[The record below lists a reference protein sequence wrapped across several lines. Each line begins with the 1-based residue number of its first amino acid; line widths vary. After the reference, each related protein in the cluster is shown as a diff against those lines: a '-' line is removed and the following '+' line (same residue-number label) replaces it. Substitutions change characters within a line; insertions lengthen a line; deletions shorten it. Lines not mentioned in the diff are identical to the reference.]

1 MPAIREEPGAR
12 SVLGHAAGRLMRE
25 SALTS
30 AVMRFSL
37 LHGLQ
42 RPCRRIA
49 WAFVAALPMLAA
61 AASPPAPGLQPCT
74 LRGVEHPAW
83 CGQVQRPLDPAVAGG
98 PSIAVHFA
106 VLPALSRQRKPDPVF
121 FIAGGPGQSAIEL
134 AGPIGHWLA
143 RFSNRRDIVLVDQ
156 RGTGR
161 SAPLRCEGDG
171 QPQRELRDSVDPAA
185 LVQALAR
192 CRQAL
197 QTLPHGDLRRYTT
210 PLAMQDLDAVRRALG
225 AERIDLVGASYGTRA
240 ALDYLRQ
247 FPQAVRRVVLDGVAP
262 PDMAL
267 PDSMALD
274 GLAAFDALL
283 AWCEADADCR
293 GRHPQ
298 LRAQWQRLLAVL
310 PQEVSVAHPLSGR
323 EQRLRVTPEGLA
335 GLVRGPL
342 YAPALAAA
350 LPPAIEEAAAGRW
363 TPLVGLAAALSGG
376 RGAALAQGMHFSV
389 ICAEDLPPPASA
401 APAASAPPA
410 FGAGLAALY
419 REVCADWPRGAL
431 PADFHRLRPAPVPV
445 LLLSGALDPVTPPR
459 HGERVAAALGPKAR
473 HWVVPNAGHGLLGLD
488 CLREQVFRFV
498 DADDE
503 AEALALDGRC
513 AQALPRP
520 PVFRPPAAAG
530 VAP

>member
-1 MPAIREEPGAR
+1 MKRRLAAAR
-12 SVLGHAAGRLMRE
+12 
-25 SALTS
+25 AL
-30 AVMRFSL
+30 L
-37 LHGLQ
+37 L
-42 RPCRRIA
+42 
-49 WAFVAALPMLAA
+49 LPVLAA
-61 AASPPAPGLQPCT
+61 AAAPPAPGLQPCA

-83 CGQVQRPLDPAVAGG
+83 CGQVQRPLDPAAAGG

-106 VLPALSRQRKPDPVF
+106 VLPALSRQLKPDPVF
-121 FIAGGPGQSAIEL
+121 FIAGGPGQSAVEL

-161 SAPLRCEGDG
+161 SAPLRCEEDE
-171 QPQRELRDSVDPAA
+171 QPGRELRDSLDPAA
-185 LVQALAR
+185 QVRSLAR

-225 AERIDLVGASYGTRA
+225 AERIDLVGVSYGTRA

-267 PDSMALD
+267 PDSMAVD
-274 GLAAFDALL
+274 AQAAFDGLL
-283 AWCEADADCR
+283 AWCEADAGCST
-293 GRHPQ
+293 RHPR
-298 LRAQWQRLLAVL
+298 LRAQWQRLLAML
-310 PQEVSVAHPLSGR
+310 PQEVSVPHPVSGR
-323 EQRLRVTPEGLA
+323 EQRLRLTPEGLA

-389 ICAEDLPPPASA
+389 ICAEDLPPATGDA
-401 APAASAPPA
+401 LPPA
-410 FGAGLAALY
+410 FGAGIAALY
-419 REVCADWPRGAL
+419 REVCAGWPRGGL
-431 PADFHRLRPAPVPV
+431 PADFRRLRPAPVPV

-473 HWVVPNAGHGLLGLD
+473 HWVVPDAGHGLLGLD
-488 CLREQVFRFV
+488 CLREQVFHFV

-520 PVFRPPAAAG
+520 PVFRPPAAG

>member
-1 MPAIREEPGAR
+1 
-12 SVLGHAAGRLMRE
+12 MRE

-30 AVMRFSL
+30 VVMRFSL
-37 LHGLQ
+37 LHPLQ
-42 RPCRRIA
+42 RPWRPWRPIA
-49 WAFVAALPMLAA
+49 WAVAAVLPLLAA
-61 AASPPAPGLQPCT
+61 AAAPPAPGLQPCA

-83 CGQVQRPLDPAVAGG
+83 CGQVQRPLDPAAAGG

-134 AGPIGHWLA
+134 AGPIQHWLA

-161 SAPLRCEGDG
+161 SAPLRCEGDE
-171 QPQRELRDSVDPAA
+171 QPQRELRESVDPAA
-185 LVQALAR
+185 LAPALAR

-197 QTLPHGDLRRYTT
+197 QKLPYGDLRRYTT

-225 AERIDLVGASYGTRA
+225 AERIDLVGVSYGTRA
-240 ALDYLRQ
+240 ALEYLRQ
-247 FPQAVRRVVLDGVAP
+247 FPQAVRRMVLDGVAP

-267 PDSMALD
+267 PETMAVD
-274 GLAAFDALL
+274 GQAAFDALL

-298 LRAQWQRLLAVL
+298 LRLHWQRLLAAL
-310 PQEVSVAHPLSGR
+310 PQEVSVPQPLSGR
-323 EQRLRVTPEGLA
+323 EQRLRITPDGLT

-350 LPPAIEEAAAGRW
+350 LPPAIDEAAAGRW

-376 RGAALAQGMHFSV
+376 GGAALAQGMHFSV
-389 ICAEDLPPPASA
+389 ICTEDLPLPLPPAAA
-401 APAASAPPA
+401 APAASARPA
-410 FGAGLAALY
+410 FGAGIAALY
-419 REVCADWPRGAL
+419 REVCADWPRGTL

-445 LLLSGALDPVTPPR
+445 LLLSGGLDPVTPPR
-459 HGERVAAALGPKAR
+459 HGARVAAALGPKAR
-473 HWVVPNAGHGLLGLD
+473 HWIVPNAGHGLLGLD

-498 DADDE
+498 DDDDE
-503 AEALALDGRC
+503 AQALALDGGC
-513 AQALPRP
+513 AQGVPRP
-520 PVFRPPAAAG
+520 PVFRPPATDGAA
-530 VAP
+530 P

>member
-1 MPAIREEPGAR
+1 MK
-12 SVLGHAAGRLMRE
+12 
-25 SALTS
+25 
-30 AVMRFSL
+30 
-37 LHGLQ
+37 
-42 RPCRRIA
+42 RR
-49 WAFVAALPMLAA
+49 LAA
-61 AASPPAPGLQPCT
+61 AGAMALLPTLAAATTPPAPGLQPCA

-83 CGQVQRPLDPAVAGG
+83 CGQVQRPLDPAAAGG
-98 PSIAVHFA
+98 PSITVHFA

-161 SAPLRCEGDG
+161 SAPLRCDDDE
-171 QPQRELRDSVDPAA
+171 QPGRELRDSLDPVAQVA
-185 LVQALAR
+185 ALAR

-197 QTLPHGDLRRYTT
+197 QQLPQGDLRRYTT

-225 AERIDLVGASYGTRA
+225 AERIDLIGVSYGTRA

-267 PDSMALD
+267 PDAMAVD
-274 GLAAFDALL
+274 ANTAFEGLL

-293 GRHPQ
+293 ARHPR
-298 LRAQWQRLLAVL
+298 LREHWQRLLAAL
-310 PQEVSVAHPLSGR
+310 PKEVSAPRAGLRPARPPRGSSKVAEPHLLVSVPHPINGR
-323 EQRLRVTPEGLA
+323 EQRLRLTPDGLA

-389 ICAEDLPPPASA
+389 ICSEDLPPATAA
-401 APAASAPPA
+401 APAASAPSSPSSA
-410 FGAGLAALY
+410 SIFSAGSAALY
-419 REVCADWPRGAL
+419 RQVCAEWPRAEL
-431 PADFHRLRPAPVPV
+431 PADFRRLRPAPVPV

-459 HGERVAAALGPKAR
+459 HGARVAAALGPKAR

-498 DADDE
+498 NADDE
-503 AEALALDGRC
+503 AQALALDGRC
-513 AQALPRP
+513 ADGLPRP